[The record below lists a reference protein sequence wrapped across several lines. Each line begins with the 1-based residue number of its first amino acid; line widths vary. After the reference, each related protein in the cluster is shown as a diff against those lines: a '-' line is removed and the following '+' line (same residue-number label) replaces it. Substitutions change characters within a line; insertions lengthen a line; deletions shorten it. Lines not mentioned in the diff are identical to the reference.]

1 MVRNTPI
8 IATRLYGNGKRNDS
22 AKLIA
27 RDIAIHT
34 IWVRKKFFVS
44 ESTTH
49 RWLFVLK

>member
-1 MVRNTPI
+1 MARKTPI
-8 IATRLYGNGKRNDS
+8 IATRLYGNGKKIES

-44 ESTTH
+44 ESTTEP
-49 RWLFVLK
+49 WLSVLK